1 MIDLPD
7 SLSVFAFIS
16 MLMFVPLLL
25 FCVGTSLKSKI
36 YVSLVSIKKNP
47 KNTHS
52 LSSINRS
59 SNHWYFSFR
68 WNKDWKK
75 PPPTN
80 MLVSAHKNNQY
91 KIFIDRFGTYY
102 NVKNEILFLPVNIS
116 TIYYLIIT

>member
-16 MLMFVPLLL
+16 MLMVVPLLL

-36 YVSLVSIKKNP
+36 YVSLVSIKKKP

-59 SNHWYFSFR
+59 SNH
-68 WNKDWKK
+68 
-75 PPPTN
+75 
-80 MLVSAHKNNQY
+80 
-91 KIFIDRFGTYY
+91 
-102 NVKNEILFLPVNIS
+102 
-116 TIYYLIIT
+116 